1 MAEMQEKAGVWVGR
15 WGAYS
20 VSFIVVT
27 GVLVY
32 LLDLPGYL
40 SGADKLVR
48 EYYYSNFWKSTALDF
63 FLIAAYISAGMF
75 VASGMGWARSTAGQ
89 VAGIMLASVLISGAF
104 MAFFLA
110 RPQTQ
115 SFFSR
120 WFHAAGASAV
130 LYDVILVSTVYW
142 VAAAGKRRIDA
153 MLV

>member
-1 MAEMQEKAGVWVGR
+1 MAEVQERASVWAGR

-20 VSFIVVT
+20 VSFILVT

-48 EYYYSNFWKSTALDF
+48 EYYYSNFWRSTVLDF

-75 VASGMGWARSTAGQ
+75 VASGMGWARSAAGQ

-110 RPQTQ
+110 RPETK

-120 WFHAAGASAV
+120 WFHAAGVSAV

-142 VAAAGKRRIDA
+142 VAAAGKRRLDA
-153 MLV
+153 LVG

>member
-1 MAEMQEKAGVWVGR
+1 MSEMQEKAKEWAGR
-15 WGAYS
+15 WGAYT

-48 EYYYSNFWKSTALDF
+48 EYYYTNFWRSTVLDF

-75 VASGMGWARSTAGQ
+75 VASGMGWARSAAGQ
-89 VAGIMLASVLISGAF
+89 IAGIMLASVLISGAF
-104 MAFFLA
+104 MAYFLA
-110 RPQTQ
+110 RPQSAT
-115 SFFSR
+115 FFSR
-120 WFHAAGASAV
+120 WFHAAGSSAV

-142 VAAAGKRRIDA
+142 VAASGKRRLDA
-153 MLV
+153 ILA